1 MFKENQSML
10 KEQSNAGTLL
20 RQGGQVRLL
29 KEARVSRGLKN
40 RDEEMEDQSGFILL
54 SSGSH
59 L

>member
-1 MFKENQSML
+1 MFKEKRSML
-10 KEQSNAGTLL
+10 KEQSNTGTLL

-29 KEARVSRGLKN
+29 KEACVSRCLKN
-40 RDEEMEDQSGFILL
+40 REEEMEDQSGFILL